1 MVHQRVVAAD
11 AEALA
16 PLAAQWLADE
26 MRLAAT
32 LRGTCAVGLAGGST
46 PRPVYEALA
55 APPLAG
61 TIPWDRV
68 QVYFGDERAVPP
80 DHPDSNFRMAREALL
95 ARVGLKQG
103 SVHRMEAEAADLDSA
118 AGRYAAGLPAALDV
132 LILGVGADGHTASL
146 FPGSPTLEERARRV
160 VAATSPVPPTRRLPL
175 TPPAI
180 AAIAHTAYRSVD
192 CDASRCFLSETRRG
206 AGSDFGTCMTVVAVF
221 DPETVPLTCG
231 VYAFH
236 FAVMR
241 MRSGP
246 QAAKDA

>member
-160 VAATSPVPPTRRLPL
+160 VAATSPVPPTRRLTL

-180 AAIAHTAYRSVD
+180 AAARRLVVLAAGADKAVAVARALAGSARPIDVPATLAREGVWFL
-192 CDASRCFLSETRRG
+192 DAAAAGGLPETRRG
-206 AGSDFGTCMTVVAVF
+206 QSTPTD
-221 DPETVPLTCG
+221 
-231 VYAFH
+231 
-236 FAVMR
+236 
-241 MRSGP
+241 
-246 QAAKDA
+246 